1 MGIQNFSEDVL
12 YVTLPKQPH
21 LSNELERIN
30 EIAGNSPAY
39 DVVVDFSKVKILTSA
54 SVCNLMILKEL
65 LNGLEHQLVL
75 CSVSAQVRNIFA
87 VTGLEGLFEFA
98 NDKFGA
104 LESMQRVPYLQDK
117 TG

>member
-21 LSNELERIN
+21 MSNELERIN
-30 EIAGNSPAY
+30 EIASNSPAY

-54 SVCNLMILKEL
+54 SVCNLMILKEIL
-65 LNGLEHQLVL
+65 KGLERHLVL
-75 CSVSAQVRNIFA
+75 CSVPPEVRKIFT

-104 LESMQRVPYLQDK
+104 LNLMQRVPYLQD
-117 TG
+117 